1 MTKSNKNKMKEDHKN
16 KYNDLA
22 PINTLSQDDTYI
34 QALNWAFMNPSIKN
48 IALTGAYGSGKSS
61 ILLSFLEQYE
71 NIRKK
76 TLSISLALL
85 INYRRIKI
93 IILLKIRLSS
103 LILMKLKKVF

>member
-1 MTKSNKNKMKEDHKN
+1 MCLKQILQKIKNMTKSNKNEMKEDHKN

-61 ILLSFLEQYE
+61 ILLSFW
-71 NIRKK
+71 NNMK
-76 TLSISLALL
+76 T
-85 INYRRIKI
+85 
-93 IILLKIRLSS
+93 
-103 LILMKLKKVF
+103 